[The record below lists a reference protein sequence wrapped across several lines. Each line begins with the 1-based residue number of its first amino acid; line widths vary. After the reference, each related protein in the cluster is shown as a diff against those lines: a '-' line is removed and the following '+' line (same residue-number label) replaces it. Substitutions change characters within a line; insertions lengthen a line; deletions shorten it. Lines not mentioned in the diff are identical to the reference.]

1 MNKTQSK
8 NTVHDHFRDIL
19 EVASYLSTSAVP
31 DTVIEMV
38 LTYLRERLG
47 KRARCAFLEGEDL
60 KLRYWAGEY
69 LCPING
75 LQVNKDSVVW
85 DVVKKGV
92 AVNLTDPALANGYAH
107 TLSEPIRMK
116 TIIPLSYSDPM
127 TQELKKMGALIV
139 DSGKEET
146 PISEEDFA
154 YLQVIG
160 RLLGAIMGRAE
171 LINQL
176 MASCSRQEEI
186 LMETAHNFRNRIVVI
201 GGLSRSITKL
211 AKGTKLEEKASK
223 LHSEVRALEKHLADF
238 ERYMPLK
245 G

>member
-1 MNKTQSK
+1 MNKPQLK
-8 NTVHDHFRDIL
+8 NAFPDHFRDIL
-19 EVASYLSTSAVP
+19 EVASYLSTSSVP

-60 KLRYWAGEY
+60 KLKFWAGEY

-75 LQVNKDSVVW
+75 LHVNRDSVVW

-92 AVNLTDPALANGYAH
+92 AVNLTDPALANGYGH

-127 TQELKKMGALIV
+127 TQEVKKIGALIV

-176 MASCSRQEEI
+176 MASCNRQEEI

-201 GGLSRSITKL
+201 GGLSRSIAKL
-211 AKGTKLEEKASK
+211 AKDTKLGEKASK
-223 LHSEVRALEKHLADF
+223 LHSEVKTLEKHLADF